1 MSDKEPLQLGG
12 LLYSRRLKG
21 ERESMLLSLPKKY
34 WKPPQEGKP
43 LPLRAKGARLVGL
56 SIALRTQAQRWLSVP
71 LGLQVGALVV

>member
-1 MSDKEPLQLGG
+1 MSDKELLQLR

-21 ERESMLLSLPKKY
+21 ERESSDVLVPKKY
-34 WKPPQEGKP
+34 WKPPHQGKP

-56 SIALRTQAQRWLSVP
+56 SIALRTQAQRWSLVP